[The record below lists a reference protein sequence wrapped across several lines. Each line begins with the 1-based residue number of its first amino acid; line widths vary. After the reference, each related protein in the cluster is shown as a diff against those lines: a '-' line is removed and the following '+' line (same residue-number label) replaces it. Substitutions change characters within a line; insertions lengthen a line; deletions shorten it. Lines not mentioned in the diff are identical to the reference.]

1 MSGAQ
6 YALLMNQTSPKIMII
21 VRFGKGE
28 KMARLIDADALIR
41 MIIRRIVSWYYKRT
55 GFLEFSWGID
65 GHTDISIQSREYT
78 SDGYRI
84 GTREVKYGT
93 D

>member
-1 MSGAQ
+1 M
-6 YALLMNQTSPKIMII
+6 
-21 VRFGKGE
+21 
-28 KMARLIDADALIR
+28 RLIDADALIR

-55 GFLEFSWGID
+55 GFLMYSWSID
-65 GHTDISIQSREYT
+65 EHTEISIRSEEYT

-84 GTREVKYGT
+84 GTREVKYEA